1 MATVMHWVIA
11 AFRGLRMSRII
22 TGKSRQFKFICILHI
37 NWRTR
42 DSMGHGMSL
51 LCLQCTE
58 YIVQLFDY
66 MLDVVEDPICMQA

>member
-1 MATVMHWVIA
+1 
-11 AFRGLRMSRII
+11 
-22 TGKSRQFKFICILHI
+22 
-37 NWRTR
+37 
-42 DSMGHGMSL
+42 MGHGMSL